1 MTELEAVILRRAEE
15 QVASVRGQGRAWERD
30 SWDVPSDSLPQ
41 KPTKR
46 TRCLAGDCG
55 QPVRVGSYCAMHAE
69 RVRATGVVDGPIG
82 IAAWRKRKGAP

>member
-30 SWDVPSDSLPQ
+30 SWDVLSDRTPPQ
-41 KPTKR
+41 PPKR
-46 TRCLAGDCG
+46 TRCLDGDCD

-69 RVRATGVVDGPIG
+69 RIRATGVVDGPFG
-82 IAAWRKRKGAP
+82 ISAWRKRKGS